1 MPEYLEGVDIE
12 IEYVSPLAKAQRT
25 SDLSGILR
33 ALEIAVPL
41 QQQVPVFDYI
51 NSDKL
56 IKYIFDI
63 LGVPGT
69 LLNDDVS
76 VAQKREQ
83 DAMAQQ
89 QQLQQQQLAQAAE
102 SAGKAAPAVREVA
115 NMMTTEAT

>member
-1 MPEYLEGVDIE
+1 M
-12 IEYVSPLAKAQRT
+12 
-25 SDLSGILR
+25 
-33 ALEIAVPL
+33 
-41 QQQVPVFDYI
+41 
-51 NSDKL
+51 
-56 IKYIFDI
+56 
-63 LGVPGT
+63 PGT

-102 SAGKAAPAVREVA
+102 SAGKAAPAVREVQ